1 MIPTYSISGA
11 SLTPFYDSDASCAK
25 EHGRILVAQTV
36 AVQPMAA
43 LTKDDLADLP
53 TRACRYERHRPE
65 STLLYQ
71 IIQEHWP
78 RFQEHLAHQGKQL
91 PAYVVQEF
99 EAFMA
104 CGRLDRGFLRV
115 QCQSCHAERLVAF
128 SCRKRGFCPSCGAR
142 RMADSAAHLV
152 DRDAGPYVF
161 PDRPARQW
169 VLSVPYQLR
178 YLFAAKPQV
187 ITKVLAIVHRVIS
200 TWLIK
205 RAGLAVKSGA
215 QSGAVTLLQHFGSA
229 LNAQPFEADY
239 TR

>member
-128 SCRKRGFCPSCGAR
+128 SCRKRGFCRGR
-142 RMADSAAHLV
+142 LVHHAAP
-152 DRDAGPYVF
+152 DAWQIVPPTWSTGT
-161 PDRPARQW
+161 PDRTFSPIDR
-169 VLSVPYQLR
+169 
-178 YLFAAKPQV
+178 
-187 ITKVLAIVHRVIS
+187 LA
-200 TWLIK
+200 
-205 RAGLAVKSGA
+205 SG
-215 QSGAVTLLQHFGSA
+215 
-229 LNAQPFEADY
+229 Y
-239 TR
+239 